1 MLKKIL
7 VAMDFSPAWPQLRQR
22 LLTLREWGA
31 DSLVLV
37 HVLSSRYPAVPEEG
51 HREHYQQTLNNEAE
65 ALQQLGFQV
74 HVELRVGEP
83 GSELVAASQ
92 AHDCEALLLGSSGH
106 GHIHEFLLG
115 STVLDVARLT
125 CRPLW
130 LEPIGKQARGSDG
143 GALLLATDGSP
154 AATAAEAWFAW
165 LRPHFSKAIAMT
177 VIGHGSGEG
186 REREDLEQ
194 HLKLLGQ
201 DIPDVQIRIE
211 QGHAQR
217 RISALAEGLPAALTI
232 IGKRGR
238 NALQDLLMG
247 STAEGV
253 CRATRLPVLLVPGCS
268 TPAS

>member
-37 HVLSSRYPAVPEEG
+37 HVLSSRYPAIPEEG
-51 HREHYQQTLNNEAE
+51 HREHYQQALAKEAE

-74 HVELRVGEP
+74 SVEVRTGEP
-83 GSELVAASQ
+83 GSELIAASQ
-92 AHDCEALLLGSSGH
+92 VHGCEMLLLGSSGH
-106 GHIHEFLLG
+106 GHLHEFLLG
-115 STVLDVARLT
+115 STILDTARLT

-130 LEPIGKQARGSDG
+130 LEPTEKQAHSSSNT
-143 GALLLATDGSP
+143 LLLATDGST
-154 AATAAEAWFAW
+154 AAAAAEAWFAW
-165 LRPHFSKAIAMT
+165 LRPRFNQAVAMT
-177 VIGHGSGEG
+177 VIGCGSDAE
-186 REREDLEQ
+186 RERQDMEQ
-194 HLKLLGQ
+194 HLMRLSQGL
-201 DIPDVQIRIE
+201 PDVQIRIE

-217 RISALAEGLPAALTI
+217 QISAVAEELTAGLTI

-238 NALQDLLMG
+238 NALQDLLLG

-253 CRATRLPVLLVPGCS
+253 CRTTHLPVLLVPSC
-268 TPAS
+268 